1 MRQLFLTC
9 LVLSLVFGSVARVDA
24 ENADMTVRTADDILI
39 EQTQMTG
46 KRIPESLLA
55 EAQGVAI
62 IPDVIK
68 IGFVAAVRRGHG
80 VVLVRDANGAWTL
93 PQFITIT
100 GGSVGW
106 QAGIQGTD
114 VVLVFMTKKSVQGL
128 LKGKFTIG
136 ADASAAAGPVG
147 RNAAAATDAR
157 LQAEILSYSRSRGL
171 FAGVSLDGSVI
182 EMNPAT
188 QSVYYDAPVGQP
200 PVRVPESALKL
211 VQDLTQLSSATRV
224 APPTVAQPAV
234 APSPD
239 TSLQPVPQ
247 PAPVASVA
255 RSTGRGRDQAQR
267 PGRPAVACL
276 PGAAQRGVRRHQP
289 ATAGFVAKHA
299 GEVRPRRAIA
309 ELRRPHLAAGIP
321 IGVRPAA
328 EVRDRAIG
336 SRQSHAGAAPAAGES
351 VRGLLPELA
360 SALSARCSVCLD
372 KGLAP
377 RGSLAWNWNA

>member
-247 PAPVASVA
+247 PAPVASGAINWPWPRPSSTAWSTSSGVPTWRCPERCTKA
-255 RSTGRGRDQAQR
+255 PTRHRWLRCKTRWRSTTASCNRRATAPSPRGRNSNR
-267 PGRPAVACL
+267 CTACC
-276 PGAAQRGVRRHQP
+276 
-289 ATAGFVAKHA
+289 
-299 GEVRPRRAIA
+299 
-309 ELRRPHLAAGIP
+309 
-321 IGVRPAA
+321 
-328 EVRDRAIG
+328 G
-336 SRQSHAGAAPAAGES
+336 ST
-351 VRGLLPELA
+351 
-360 SALSARCSVCLD
+360 
-372 KGLAP
+372 
-377 RGSLAWNWNA
+377 